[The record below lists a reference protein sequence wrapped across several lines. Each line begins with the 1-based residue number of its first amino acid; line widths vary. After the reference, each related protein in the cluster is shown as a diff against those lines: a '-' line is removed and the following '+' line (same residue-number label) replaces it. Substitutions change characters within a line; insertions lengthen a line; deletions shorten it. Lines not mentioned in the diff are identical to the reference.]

1 GGGDPVAFL
10 DTYGELVSHVHLKD
24 VDGAVMEQ
32 IRTSGLGLREAWR
45 RGVFC
50 RFGEGSVEMP
60 AVLERLRGSGY
71 DSWLVVE
78 QDRFIQPGQTVEML
92 ADDQA
97 HNRALL
103 RELGV

>member
-1 GGGDPVAFL
+1 
-10 DTYGELVSHVHLKD
+10 
-24 VDGAVMEQ
+24 MEQ
-32 IRTSGLGLREAWR
+32 IRTTGLGLREAWR

-50 RFGEGSVEMP
+50 RLGEGSVDMP

-71 DSWLVVE
+71 GSWLVVE
-78 QDRFIQPGQTVEML
+78 QDRFIQPGQTLDMV

-103 RELGV
+103 RELGA

>member
-1 GGGDPVAFL
+1 
-10 DTYGELVSHVHLKD
+10 
-24 VDGAVMEQ
+24 MEQ